1 MTVEQKTIGIVGARG
16 HTGSELIK
24 LVAAHPQLHLS
35 FVSSRELAGQRVAE
49 HNDAYQ
55 GQLRYENLD
64 AAAVAAKA
72 ADVVILALP

>member
-49 HNDAYQ
+49 
-55 GQLRYENLD
+55 
-64 AAAVAAKA
+64 
-72 ADVVILALP
+72 

>member
-1 MTVEQKTIGIVGARG
+1 MTVQPKTIGIVGARG

-55 GQLRYENLD
+55 GSCATRTWMPTRWPSR
-64 AAAVAAKA
+64 
-72 ADVVILALP
+72 LPTW